1 MKKEYHIILIFALFS
16 IVKLHAQGIVAAQL
30 EKETGATQVSIRAEI
45 LRKGSSDVSDSI
57 LFKWGDG
64 VEEELPVLSY
74 GYLPSVNLT
83 LAVYHGFHA
92 YEEPGLYELSFADGF
107 LIDGIKNIESS
118 GQKMLNFKDTISL
131 LPQENPDSNNEAPF
145 FLGDPTIDDLI
156 VDENGVIKYI
166 AVFDQEFYTPIED
179 FRTSIAPFPASGY
192 SPPPGNLYMD
202 GNILVWDKPIEPGL
216 FGVCIKVREFRQP
229 REEGQDSLF
238 MSTAH
243 RAIVLEID
251 SNFIVSNL
259 SFDSIEGLVSIFPN
273 PANSTLNIQL
283 QHNQSTQGKLQIENL
298 SGQTLHTETLNLSPN
313 LQSWQVD
320 VADWPS
326 GVYVVRLQAGAD
338 QVVRKFVKE

>member
-1 MKKEYHIILIFALFS
+1 
-16 IVKLHAQGIVAAQL
+16 
-30 EKETGATQVSIRAEI
+30 
-45 LRKGSSDVSDSI
+45 
-57 LFKWGDG
+57 
-64 VEEELPVLSY
+64 
-74 GYLPSVNLT
+74 
-83 LAVYHGFHA
+83 
-92 YEEPGLYELSFADGF
+92 
-107 LIDGIKNIESS
+107 
-118 GQKMLNFKDTISL
+118 
-131 LPQENPDSNNEAPF
+131 
-145 FLGDPTIDDLI
+145 
-156 VDENGVIKYI
+156 
-166 AVFDQEFYTPIED
+166 
-179 FRTSIAPFPASGY
+179 
-192 SPPPGNLYMD
+192 MD

-326 GVYVVRLQAGAD
+326 GVYVVRLLAGSD

>member
-145 FLGDPTIDDLI
+145 F
-156 VDENGVIKYI
+156 
-166 AVFDQEFYTPIED
+166 
-179 FRTSIAPFPASGY
+179 
-192 SPPPGNLYMD
+192 
-202 GNILVWDKPIEPGL
+202 
-216 FGVCIKVREFRQP
+216 
-229 REEGQDSLF
+229 
-238 MSTAH
+238 
-243 RAIVLEID
+243 
-251 SNFIVSNL
+251 
-259 SFDSIEGLVSIFPN
+259 
-273 PANSTLNIQL
+273 
-283 QHNQSTQGKLQIENL
+283 
-298 SGQTLHTETLNLSPN
+298 
-313 LQSWQVD
+313 
-320 VADWPS
+320 
-326 GVYVVRLQAGAD
+326 
-338 QVVRKFVKE
+338 